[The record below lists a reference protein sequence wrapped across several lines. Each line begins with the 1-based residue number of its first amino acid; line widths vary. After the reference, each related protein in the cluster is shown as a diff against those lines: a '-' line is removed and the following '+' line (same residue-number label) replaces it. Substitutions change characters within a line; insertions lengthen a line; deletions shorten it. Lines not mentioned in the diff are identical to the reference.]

1 MPKKAFTLIELT
13 VVLILIGIF
22 IVGTVKGQ
30 GLLSAARLASARS
43 LTSKSP
49 VPQISGLI
57 AWYGT
62 SLKDSFKGT
71 EVTDAT
77 QITTWYDI
85 APGSKPNTSSAKNK
99 LTRTASSAVI
109 YQTSGINKIP
119 SIKFSGAANA
129 MLAGLGDFYQ
139 YQGALAQCSIFFVAM
154 PLTSSLGVIADG
166 GSGAYSVSLVAINPP
181 NIYFN
186 LTTGVSTG
194 TGSNPAGITAN
205 GSYITA
211 AYFNGATSGAYVNN
225 AATMAGGGVIDPGTN
240 TLRGLT
246 IGAGR
251 DGSSGFNGL
260 ISEVIVYDRLL
271 QLQERKDVMKYL
283 SKKYAIPVT
292 GL

>member
-1 MPKKAFTLIELT
+1 MKKNSAFTVLELSI
-13 VVLILIGIF
+13 VLILIGIL
-22 IVGTVKGQ
+22 IAGVAKSGTLVMAAR
-30 GLLSAARLASARS
+30 LSAARS
-43 LTSKSP
+43 LTLKST
-49 VPQISGLI
+49 VPSISGLV
-57 AWYGT
+57 AWYETSLST
-62 SLKDSFKGT
+62 SLKTSEALDGK
-71 EVTDAT
+71 

-85 APGSKPNTSSAKNK
+85 SPNSLAEQKNK
-99 LTRTASSAVI
+99 LTRTASSTVL
-109 YQTSGINKIP
+109 YQVSGINKIP

-129 MLAGLGDFYQ
+129 MLAGLTDFYQ
-139 YQGALAQCSIFFVAM
+139 YRSLAKCSIFFVAM
-154 PLTSSLGVIADG
+154 PLTSSLGIIADG
-166 GSGAYSVSLVAINPP
+166 GSGAYGVSLVAINPP

-194 TGSNPAGITAN
+194 TGSNPASIASN

-225 AATMAGGGVIDPGTN
+225 AATMAGGGTINPGTN

-271 QLQERKDVMKYL
+271 QIQERKDVMKYL
-283 SKKYAIPVT
+283 SKKYGIATT
-292 GL
+292 GLE

>member
-1 MPKKAFTLIELT
+1 MKKNSAFTVLELSI
-13 VVLILIGIF
+13 VLILIGIL
-22 IVGTVKGQ
+22 IAGVAKSGTLVMAAR
-30 GLLSAARLASARS
+30 LSAARS
-43 LTSKSP
+43 LTLKST
-49 VPQISGLI
+49 VPSISGLV
-57 AWYGT
+57 AWYETSLST
-62 SLKDSFKGT
+62 SLKTSEALDGK
-71 EVTDAT
+71 

-85 APGSKPNTSSAKNK
+85 SPNSLAEQKNK
-99 LTRTASSAVI
+99 LTRTASSTVL
-109 YQTSGINKIP
+109 YQVSGINKIP

-129 MLAGLGDFYQ
+129 MLAGLTDFYQ
-139 YQGALAQCSIFFVAM
+139 YRSLAKCSIFFVAM
-154 PLTSSLGVIADG
+154 PLTSSLGIIADG
-166 GSGAYSVSLVAINPP
+166 GSGAYGVSLVAINPP

-194 TGSNPAGITAN
+194 TGSNPASIASN

-225 AATMAGGGVIDPGTN
+225 AATMAGGGTINPGTN

-271 QLQERKDVMKYL
+271 KIQERRDVMKYL
-283 SKKYAIPVT
+283 SKKYGIAVT

>member
-1 MPKKAFTLIELT
+1 MPKKAFTLIELS

-22 IVGTVKGQ
+22 IVGVVKG
-30 GLLSAARLASARS
+30 GGILNAARLASARS
-43 LTSKSP
+43 LTVQSP
-49 VPQISGLI
+49 VPQINGLI
-57 AWYGT
+57 AWYET
-62 SLKDSFKGT
+62 SHKDSFKII
-71 EVTDAT
+71 EAFDAS

-85 APGSKPNTSSAKNK
+85 APGSKPNTTSAKNK
-99 LTRTASSAVI
+99 LTRTASSAVL
-109 YQTSGINKIP
+109 YQVSGINKIP

-129 MLAGLGDFYQ
+129 MLAGLTDFYQ
-139 YQGALAQCSIFFVAM
+139 YRSLAKCSIFFVAM
-154 PLTSSLGVIADG
+154 PLTSSLGIIADG
-166 GSGAYSVSLVAINPP
+166 GSGAYGVSLVAINPP

-194 TGSNPAGITAN
+194 TGSNPASIASN

-225 AATMAGGGVIDPGTN
+225 AATMAGGGTINPGTN

-271 QLQERKDVMKYL
+271 KIQERRDVMKYL
-283 SKKYAIPVT
+283 SKKYGIAVT